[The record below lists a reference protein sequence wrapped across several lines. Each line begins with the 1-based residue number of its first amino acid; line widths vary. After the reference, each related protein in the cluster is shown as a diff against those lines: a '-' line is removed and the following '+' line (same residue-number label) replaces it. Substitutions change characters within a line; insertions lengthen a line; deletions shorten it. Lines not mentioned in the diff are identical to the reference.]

1 MNIVERMLDA
11 RRVLGASRAWLA
23 ERGVRGVADWIAE
36 GGLRLQEFTA
46 LLGVVGDEAE
56 LRQLLAAQDEAEP
69 SPYARALGIHNL
81 RWMLF
86 SPEEK
91 NPPAG
96 APPALRAPTDFA
108 TKALV
113 LSFVFDG
120 DVRDTLEGLV
130 EHASAAI
137 ESILRHCHGFTAGSN
152 VVKYLMERRLPT
164 GFLFRDLGP
173 LKASERNPFEPY
185 APDATIAEIKEAQ
198 ALETQFELFYNDLRG
213 ADPDTLL
220 KEFRGEFREHGFG
233 FPLTPVERRFCDEE
247 RWVRRA
253 AEIIRR
259 LQVLAARADAGK
271 KRRRG
276 VHAKAHGLIAA
287 KFRVKEGI
295 APEYRVGLFHQ
306 AATFDAH
313 LRPSNGTHLMS
324 SDGKDDARGLAIS
337 VHLPLGSGPA
347 DLTTED
353 FLIEPEKGANGRQDF
368 ILMSHP
374 VFFVPDIRRATVI
387 LSILAS
393 TPWYTQL
400 VRALAY
406 AIGSGT
412 FRQLDIARRAL
423 LQKLAHPLAAEF
435 HSTTPY
441 KLGSEYVAKYSL
453 EVSDRKRFDG
463 LRVGEDP
470 NYLSARLRDSLRL
483 DPIELD
489 FYLHVLPS
497 CGMVKG
503 GRSIQDVV
511 EDATLDW
518 DALGARKVHVATISI
533 GAQDPTTEEQRAAA
547 EAWTFNPWNALRDH
561 RPLGSL
567 NRARLLVYRAS
578 QIFRNE
584 NESQAPGGNRPTTPP
599 RSYRQAAE

>member
-1 MNIVERMLDA
+1 MNIVERIVDA
-11 RRVLGASRAWLA
+11 RRVLGASHAWLT
-23 ERGVRGVADWIAE
+23 EQGFRGVMDWIAE
-36 GGLRLQEFTA
+36 GGLRLQEFTV

-56 LRQLLAAQDEAEP
+56 LRQLLAAQDVADR
-69 SPYARALGIHNL
+69 SPYAGAFGIHNL

-86 SPEEK
+86 SPGEK

-96 APPALRAPTDFA
+96 APPALRSPADFA

-130 EHASAAI
+130 EHASEAI
-137 ESILRHCHGFTAGSN
+137 EPILRHCHGFTAGSN
-152 VVKYLMERRLPT
+152 VAKYLLERRLPS

-173 LKASERNPFEPY
+173 LKASEPNPFEPY

-213 ADPDTLL
+213 ADPETLCE
-220 KEFRGEFREHGFG
+220 EFRREFGEHGFR

-259 LQVLAARADAGK
+259 LQALAARADAGK

-287 KFRVKEGI
+287 KFAVKEGI
-295 APEYRVGLFHQ
+295 APEYRVGLFQ
-306 AATFDAH
+306 RAATFDAE

-324 SDGKDDARGLAIS
+324 SDRKDDARGLAIS
-337 VHLPLGSGPA
+337 VHLPLGKGA
-347 DLTTED
+347 DDFTTDD
-353 FLIEPEKGANGRQDF
+353 FLARPDEGARGRQDF
-368 ILMSHP
+368 ILMTSP

-406 AIGSGT
+406 AMGSGT
-412 FRQLDIARRAL
+412 FRQLGIAKRAL
-423 LQKLAHPLAAEF
+423 LQKLVHPLAAEF
-435 HSTTPY
+435 HSATPY
-441 KLGSEYVAKYSL
+441 KLGPDYVAKYSL
-453 EVSDRKRFDG
+453 ELADRTRFDQLKLG
-463 LRVGEDP
+463 SDP
-470 NYLSARLRDSLRL
+470 DYLSARLRDSLRAE
-483 DPIELD
+483 PIELD

-497 CGMVKG
+497 CGTVKG
-503 GRSIQDVV
+503 GRSIQDAV
-511 EDATLDW
+511 EDATLDF
-518 DALGARKVHVATISI
+518 DALGAKKVHVATISI

-547 EAWTFNPWNALRDH
+547 EAWTFNPWHALRDH

-584 NESQAPGGNRPTTPP
+584 NESEAPGGNRPTTPP